1 MLATLTGFGDYS
13 VHGLQVHFSL
23 GKMGVRETSGL
34 PTLLPTTIVNV
45 FVCVWRASLW
55 CVIVNTS
62 SRYVCGHKGQS
73 SQICIHELLKGAWY
87 PGEVKMHVVDLKHL
101 LNSLS
106 SPSYPFCIA
115 TFGCYCATPRK
126 ILPAHIYTCSSGPIA
141 VCITVCPTQ

>member
-1 MLATLTGFGDYS
+1 MLATLTGFGDHS

-23 GKMGVRETSGL
+23 GKMGVRETSGP

-45 FVCVWRASLW
+45 FVCVWCESLW

-87 PGEVKMHVVDLKHL
+87 PGEAKRHVVDLKHL

-126 ILPAHIYTCSSGPIA
+126 ILPAHIHLL
-141 VCITVCPTQ
+141 